1 MHCRTCGADF
11 DRTMRMPI
19 AVSPVEVAGSTA
31 GHLQV
36 DLEWLETRILVLRQ
50 AVDQS

>member
-1 MHCRTCGADF
+1 MHCRTCDADF

-31 GHLQV
+31 VHLRV
-36 DLEWLETRILVLRQ
+36 DLAWLETRIPVLRQ
-50 AVDQS
+50 VVDQS